1 MGQYHTLCRL
11 DKRQHLENYTLGAG
25 AKMLEQIG
33 GSAMAGALALA
44 CATGFGTHARDLPW
58 VAKGIWAGKPLASI
72 GDYTEPTDL
81 VDHPALTA
89 GNTTEAEVRAN
100 PGTNIATRF
109 LPALERAQNMRMV
122 GTSWAT
128 TASPIGRLEDGS
140 WGLVR
145 GMAKHP
151 LTDEEWEHHV
161 SYLERVRERDMEHGD
176 WARAPR
182 PMAKAP
188 DTIPAATEVGVGGAA
203 LWISIDAQE
212 FVDTTRLGAQDLAD
226 VVASSR
232 STAFVQGAL
241 YHHARRGGGDLDN
254 GHGLHAIGRWRGDRI
269 ALVGPKGIVVDGQRL
284 THAEIKARYTDLTDL
299 ALLME
304 TVFDEG
310 YTRDPNAAETPEAWF
325 EAARSALLRPCV
337 ERWATEGGIEHPL
350 LQHSQIRV
358 YPAVTIRFQKT
369 TYCIPASAMLEA
381 PDSGMVWLDGGL
393 RTQVKG
399 ALSNLEALKGSAT
412 TKRSQTRKADK
423 PVEASW
429 PAPITNGLIEGATAH
444 SLLAAMAD
452 CA

>member
-1 MGQYHTLCRL
+1 MGQYHRLCRL
-11 DKRQHLENYTLGAG
+11 DKRQHLDHYTLGAG
-25 AKMLEQIG
+25 AKMAEQIG
-33 GSAMAGALALA
+33 GAAMAGALALA

-58 VAKGIWAGKPLASI
+58 VTKGVWAGKPLASI
-72 GDYTEPTDL
+72 GDYAEDSDL
-81 VDHPALTA
+81 IDHPELVAQ
-89 GNTTEAEVRAN
+89 GTTEGQIYSK

-109 LPALERAQNMRMV
+109 LPVLERAQNMRMV
-122 GTSWAT
+122 GTGWKTGAG
-128 TASPIGRLEDGS
+128 PVGRLEDGT

-145 GMAKHP
+145 GLTKHA
-151 LTDEEWEHHV
+151 LSDSDWNNHV
-161 SYLERVRERDMEHGD
+161 AYMERVRAGEHGN
-176 WARAPR
+176 WARAPQS
-182 PMAKAP
+182 MAKAP
-188 DTIPAATEVGVGGAA
+188 DVVPSAGEVGAGGAA

-212 FVDTTRLGAQDLAD
+212 FIDTTRLGAQDLAD

-241 YHHARRGGGDLDN
+241 YHHDRRGGGDLDN

-284 THAEIKARYTDLTDL
+284 THADIKARYTDLTDL

-310 YTRDPNAAETPEAWF
+310 YTRDPNADETPETWF

-337 ERWATEGGIEHPL
+337 ERWAPEAGIDHPL

-358 YPAVTIRFQKT
+358 YPAASIRFGET
-369 TYCIPASAMLEA
+369 TYRIPASAMLEA
-381 PDSGMVWLDGGL
+381 PDNGMVWLDAGL
-393 RTQVKG
+393 RAQVKG
-399 ALSNLEALKGSAT
+399 ALSNLDALKGSAT
-412 TKRSQTRKADK
+412 TKPSQTRKAET

-429 PAPITNGLIEGATAH
+429 PAPVTIGLMEGATAH